1 MRRPESHVI
10 CFAAVSQAR
19 YTEIAFVV
27 TPEKTDEWIATL
39 VELGATGVEERD
51 QTTFQKAAQA
61 GAPMLVVWVPVDE
74 ARAFLERAAAAGL
87 PPPADSSR
95 VRDEDEWRDVWK
107 QYFAPRKVGRFVIVP
122 SWERY
127 AQKPDEVVLDM
138 DPGRA
143 FGTGGHPSTRLCL
156 VAISELP
163 RCERFADVGCGSGV
177 LSIACAKLFPEA
189 SGLAIDI
196 DADAVDVSREN
207 AARNGVLD
215 RISVSA
221 TPLGEVH
228 GPFDLVLAN
237 ILPDVLVPMAAAI
250 AGRVGAGGTLILSG
264 ILRELADGVEAAY
277 VACGLH
283 ASARLDEEGWRAL
296 VMSKREGVSP

>member
-1 MRRPESHVI
+1 M
-10 CFAAVSQAR
+10 SQAR

-27 TPEKTDEWIATL
+27 SPERAEEWIATL
-39 VELGATGVEERD
+39 VEIGAPGVEERD
-51 QTTFQKAAQA
+51 QTTFQKAESAA
-61 GAPMLVVWVPVDE
+61 TPMLVVWIPVDE

-87 PPPADSSR
+87 PPPADASR

-122 SWERY
+122 SWEKY
-127 AQKPDEVVLDM
+127 AAQADEIVLDM

-156 VAISELP
+156 VAISELE
-163 RCERFADVGCGSGV
+163 RCERFLDVGCGSGV
-177 LSIACAKLFPEA
+177 LAIACAKMFGDA
-189 SGLAIDI
+189 SGIAVDV

-207 AARNGVLD
+207 ATRNAVID

-221 TPLGEVH
+221 TPVADVH
-228 GPFDLVLAN
+228 GPFDVVTAN
-237 ILPDVLVPMAAAI
+237 ILPDVLVPLAGEIAA
-250 AGRVGAGGTLILSG
+250 RVADGGTLVLSG

-277 VACGLH
+277 VARGLRTR
-283 ASARLDEEGWRAL
+283 ARLDEEGWRAL
-296 VMSKREGVSP
+296 VMVR